1 MSLNVG
7 DAAPDI
13 KVAQMTGE
21 AQGEFQLSA
30 YKGRNVVLV
39 FYPGDFTPVCTS
51 ELALIQSDIAKF
63 KAANAEV
70 VGFSTD
76 TVFSHKAFQ
85 KSLGGLTFALATD
98 RWPYGD
104 VARSYG
110 VFPPTRHQLPFWNDR
125 AIFIV
130 GKDGNVAWSKIYE
143 IGQVPDIDEVLAE
156 LAKLS

>member
-1 MSLNVG
+1 MALNVG
-7 DAAPDI
+7 DPAPDF
-13 KVAQMTGE
+13 KVGDMTGE

-30 YKGRNVVLV
+30 HKGRNVVLV

-85 KSLGGLTFALATD
+85 KSLGGLTFSLATD
-98 RWPYGD
+98 RWPYGE
-104 VARSYG
+104 VAAKYG
-110 VFPPTRHQLPFWNDR
+110 IFPPTRHQLPFWNDR

-130 GKDGNVAWSKIYE
+130 DKNGKLAWSKVYE

-156 LAKLS
+156 LAKLN